1 MQDSRYYSGLPEVT
15 TSTKEVKKEGLT
27 GCSPENVTELGHR
40 ENKKV
45 LTMVGQQV
53 SIFDVTQGSE
63 SLSQ

>member
-1 MQDSRYYSGLPEVT
+1 VT